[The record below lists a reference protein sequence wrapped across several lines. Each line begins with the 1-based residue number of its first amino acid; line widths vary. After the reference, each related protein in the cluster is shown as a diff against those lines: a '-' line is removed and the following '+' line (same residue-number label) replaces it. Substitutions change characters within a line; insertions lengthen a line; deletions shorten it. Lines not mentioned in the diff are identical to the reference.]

1 MDIFREMNAK
11 GHERL
16 LFWND
21 PDAGLNAIIAIH
33 NTTLGPALGGC
44 RIWPY
49 NNTQEAIKD
58 VLRLSR
64 AMTYKASVCGINLGG
79 GKSVIIG
86 SQPKNR
92 EAVFRS
98 FGRFVESLEGIYI
111 TAEDVGTSVSDMEI
125 VKLQTS
131 HVAGV
136 SKEKGGSGDPSI
148 ATAIGV
154 YWGIKAC
161 LKNTSGG
168 ESVAG
173 KTVAIQGIGKVGFY
187 LAEIL
192 SKEGAKVFLTD
203 IDRSRTEDIIKRF
216 GGDYIPPKDIFSVS
230 TDIFCP
236 CALGGILNDE
246 TIPLLKC
253 RIVAGSANN
262 QLEDESHGRM
272 LHERGILYAPD
283 FVINAGGL
291 INVANE
297 IEGYDK
303 DKALSQVK
311 SIYDT
316 LLNIF
321 RISTVESIP
330 TNMAADRMAED
341 RIRRKKASTGGS

>member
-1 MDIFREMNAK
+1 
-11 GHERL
+11 
-16 LFWND
+16 
-21 PDAGLNAIIAIH
+21 
-33 NTTLGPALGGC
+33 
-44 RIWPY
+44 
-49 NNTQEAIKD
+49 
-58 VLRLSR
+58 
-64 AMTYKASVCGINLGG
+64 
-79 GKSVIIG
+79 
-86 SQPKNR
+86 
-92 EAVFRS
+92 
-98 FGRFVESLEGIYI
+98 
-111 TAEDVGTSVSDMEI
+111 
-125 VKLQTS
+125 
-131 HVAGV
+131 
-136 SKEKGGSGDPSI
+136 GSGDPSI
-148 ATAIGV
+148 ATATGV

-161 LKNTSGG
+161 LKKVSGG

-192 SKEGAKVFLTD
+192 SKEGARVFLTD
-203 IDRSRTEDIIKRF
+203 IDRSRTEDIINRF
-216 GGDYIPPKDIFSVS
+216 GGEYIPPKDIFSV
-230 TDIFCP
+230 TADIFSP

-262 QLEDESHGRM
+262 QLEDERHGRL

-283 FVINAGGL
+283 YVINAGGL

-311 SIYDT
+311 SIYDA

-341 RIRRKKASTGGS
+341 RIRRKKASMGGS